1 MRAKVVLRT
10 RTFRRKTV
18 MTYMNANATRLT
30 SLNHAA
36 SALLSRL
43 AADIHQIVN
52 CSWTAVMVYAEDR
65 KLQLLCSIG
74 EQVDLNAC
82 LEYTAAAL
90 AGGSCTCIPCP
101 RSDRVESGIPQLVC
115 PVRIRG
121 MVVAVLAIG
130 ARNEM
135 TGYSESDCSFVMRFA
150 HQVEQLLQNDRIAS
164 TVAAHVLEMQ
174 RTKSDL
180 QTARHLQ
187 NRLLPNCL
195 TAIPGFDYYGE
206 CRPAEDVGGDFFDV
220 VGLDHGILRCG
231 VGDITGKGIAAAI
244 MMAGVQAT
252 LHGLTGVS
260 SATILDIVHALN
272 RRVWEVSPENLF
284 ATLFC
289 AEIDAGAGI
298 LRYVNAGHPPAFLI
312 RAHSLKVERLDV
324 GGTVIGLSRHTAYR
338 QQTIDVYPGDILVAW
353 TDGVSEAMDL
363 EGRQLDDTRLLGIIR
378 RAARGNAR
386 DLVDSI
392 MRAVADDT
400 GGPGPAD
407 DQTAL
412 VVRLGVAHEHSGR
425 HVFPALA
432 ANAA

>member
-1 MRAKVVLRT
+1 
-10 RTFRRKTV
+10 
-18 MTYMNANATRLT
+18 MNANATRLT
-30 SLNHAA
+30 SLNRAA

-74 EQVDLNAC
+74 EHVDLNAC

-90 AGGSCTCIPCP
+90 AGGSCRCIPCP

-135 TGYSESDCSFVMRFA
+135 TGYSESDCLFVMRFA

-363 EGRQLDDTRLLGIIR
+363 DGRQLDDTRLLRILR

-412 VVRLGVAHEHSGR
+412 VVRLGVAHEHSGPR
-425 HVFPALA
+425 VFPALA